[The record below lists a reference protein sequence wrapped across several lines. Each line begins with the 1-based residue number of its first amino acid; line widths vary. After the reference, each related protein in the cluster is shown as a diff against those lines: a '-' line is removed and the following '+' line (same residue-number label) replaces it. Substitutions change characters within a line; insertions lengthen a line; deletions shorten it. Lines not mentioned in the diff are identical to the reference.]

1 MGYVVVLLACMAN
14 PPGDC
19 MGQPLELPEIRNE
32 SACLIAG
39 RFALREWR
47 EAHPE
52 MKVLEAKCASAS
64 KRGGA

>member
-1 MGYVVVLLACMAN
+1 MGYFVVLLACMAT

-19 MGQPLELPEIRNE
+19 TRQPLRLPEIRNE

-39 RFALREWR
+39 RLALREWR
-47 EAHPE
+47 KAHPD

-64 KRGGA
+64 EKGDA